1 MKSDHLIRYAKKST
15 VEEKE
20 DDKIQRNNE
29 KDTKN
34 FNNEKD
40 SHSIIVNHV
49 LNSLQQIQKGQAEI
63 VAELADIKE
72 DNAVFYAIFLNY
84 MF

>member
-1 MKSDHLIRYAKKST
+1 M
-15 VEEKE
+15 
-20 DDKIQRNNE
+20 
-29 KDTKN
+29 
-34 FNNEKD
+34 
-40 SHSIIVNHV
+40 NHV